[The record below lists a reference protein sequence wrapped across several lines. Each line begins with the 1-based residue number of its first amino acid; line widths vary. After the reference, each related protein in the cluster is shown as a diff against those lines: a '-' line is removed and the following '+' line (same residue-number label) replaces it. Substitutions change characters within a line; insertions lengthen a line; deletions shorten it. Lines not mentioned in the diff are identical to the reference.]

1 MRNPMSSR
9 FNWRLWSGLA
19 LSVAAFASYFLFFIR
34 FPVTRDMPWLT
45 LILFVIA
52 IVLLVTGLR
61 KTAGRRVVAWIVTIL
76 GIGVATFFCVAV
88 LIGTKMLPP
97 STNAPAIGA
106 KAPGFV
112 LPDTNRRPVAL
123 AQLLAEPGT
132 KGVILIFYRGYW

>member
-1 MRNPMSSR
+1 MRKPMFPR
-9 FNWRLWSGLA
+9 FNWQLWSGLA

-34 FPVTRDMPWLT
+34 FPITRDMPWLT

-52 IVLLVTGLR
+52 IVLLVIGLR
-61 KTAGRRVVAWIVTIL
+61 KAAGRRVLAWIVTII
-76 GIGVATFFCVAV
+76 GIGVAAFFCVAV

-106 KAPGFV
+106 KAPDFV
-112 LPDTNRRPVAL
+112 LLDTNRRPVAL
-123 AQLLAEPGT
+123 AQLRAEPGT